1 MTIAKIIQ
9 GARTQVAGAAA
20 AMNSLGN
27 GTYVVLGTITH
38 NSGGKVP
45 LDCMVE
51 LMVTPGTVAGNKQ
64 AVLFA
69 QVSLDGVNWTT
80 GPSSGT
86 TATDEVNLTRIGS
99 LQLGTNAVAQRD
111 VFSLAAAIRGG
122 ILPFA
127 TRLIL
132 KNDSGAAL
140 AATGNDLYMLDASGD
155 LT

>member
-1 MTIAKIIQ
+1 MTIAKIAH
-9 GARTQVAGAAA
+9 GTRTQLAGAAA
-20 AMNSLGN
+20 AMNNLANVTYAALGI
-27 GTYVVLGTITH
+27 ITH

-45 LDCMVE
+45 LDCLVE
-51 LMVTPGTVAGNKQ
+51 LMVMPGTVAGNKQ

-69 QVSLDGVNWTT
+69 QVSLDGINWTT

-86 TATDEVNLTRIGS
+86 TITDETNLLFIGA
-99 LQLGTNAVAQRD
+99 LQLNTNAAMQSR
-111 VFSLAAAIRGG
+111 VFSLAIPNGG

-140 AATGNDLYMLDASGD
+140 AATGNDLFMLDLSGD